1 MSEAERII
9 NECRYEEMFREYEN
23 EDTNIDELFEDEI
36 RSILEELKYGGHPN
50 SDEYRKTVD
59 ALNEFLKARATYN
72 AGAKEGTEK
81 EASKSKNINWDV
93 IVPILIKAGISLAA
107 ILFWICLEQNR
118 VAPRNLA
125 SWVDKLLTPRF

>member
-9 NECRYEEMFREYEN
+9 NECRYEDMFREYEN
-23 EDTNIDELFEDEI
+23 EDPSIDELFEDEA
-36 RSILEELKYGGHPN
+36 RRILEQLKYGGHAD
-50 SDEYRKTVD
+50 SDEYRRAVD
-59 ALNEFLKARATYN
+59 SLNEFLKARATYN

-81 EASKSKNINWDV
+81 ETSKPKNINWDV
-93 IVPILIKAGISLAA
+93 IVPILIKAGMSLAA
-107 ILFWICLEQNR
+107 IIFWILLEQNR